1 VLTSPQPRPR
11 RGRPPRSLRQEYG
24 EFILERIEEFK
35 QQISRAELM
44 GIADD
49 AVRELD
55 AGAEDQLLLTEV
67 LVLEHVDRLIMRRL
81 NLPSYRR
88 WRSRHIKLR
97 RAQREPT
104 HWGID
109 PRSPLVALVSR
120 LEPEGTALAVGT
132 GAQSACLYL
141 AALDWSVVFIGPQV
155 AQVEA
160 LETRAAAEAL
170 GTRIQAYV
178 VSLGT
183 WFPEVSPTLA
193 VLDPGTLAG
202 LDAADRELFF
212 NVLMD
217 QTLPGGIHHLLTS
230 DSTQGVITFAPE
242 IVKSHYAGW
251 RFDRIHEH
259 ASRGFIATKP

>member
-1 VLTSPQPRPR
+1 MLTSPQPRPR
-11 RGRPPRSLRQEYG
+11 HGRSPRSLRQEYG

-35 QQISRAELM
+35 QQISREELL

-55 AGAEDQLLLTEV
+55 AGAEEQLLLTEV

-88 WRSRHIKLR
+88 WRSRHLKLR
-97 RAQREPT
+97 RAQQEPT

-109 PRSPLVALVSR
+109 PHSPLVSLVST
-120 LEPEGTALAVGT
+120 LESGGVALAVGR
-132 GAQSACLYL
+132 GAQPACLYL
-141 AALDWSVVFIGPQV
+141 AAHDWSVVFIGPQV

-178 VSLGT
+178 VSLGM
-183 WFPEVSPTLA
+183 WFPEVAPSLA
-193 VLDPGTLAG
+193 VLDPATLAG
-202 LDAADRELFF
+202 LGAADREQFF
-212 NVLMD
+212 RALMER
-217 QTLPGGIHHLLTS
+217 TLPGGVHHLLTS
-230 DSTQGVITFAPE
+230 DSTQGVLTFAPE
-242 IVKSHYAGW
+242 IVKSHYTGW
-251 RFDRIHEH
+251 RFDRIHDH

>member
-1 VLTSPQPRPR
+1 MS
-11 RGRPPRSLRQEYG
+11 
-24 EFILERIEEFK
+24 
-35 QQISRAELM
+35 
-44 GIADD
+44 IADD

-55 AGAEDQLLLTEV
+55 AGTEDQLVMTEV

-88 WRSRHIKLR
+88 WRSRHLRLR
-97 RAQREPT
+97 RAQQEPT

-109 PRSPLVALVSR
+109 PHSPLVALASN
-120 LEPEGTALAVGT
+120 LEPGGEALAVGT

-141 AALDWSVVFIGPQV
+141 AAHQWSVVFIGPQV

-160 LETRAAAEAL
+160 FETRAAAEAL

-178 VSLGT
+178 VSLGM
-183 WFPEVSPTLA
+183 WFPEVAPSLV

-202 LDAADRELFF
+202 LGAAEREQFF
-212 NVLMD
+212 QALMD
-217 QTLPGGIHHLLTS
+217 RTRPGGVHHLLTS
-230 DSTQGVITFAPE
+230 DNTQGVITFAPE

-251 RFDRIHEH
+251 RFDRIHDH
-259 ASRGFIATKP
+259 ASRGFVAIKP